1 MGSPLT
7 GIYGSRQD
15 ELEIMAMSAQIM
27 AENKE
32 DSGAG
37 QKNKGSGQPC
47 QTAHTQRSIVSDRHY
62 HLLQISV
69 VLKRALVIIAYR
81 GLWIF
86 SHLQAFLK

>member
-7 GIYGSRQD
+7 GIYARWLD

-37 QKNKGSGQPC
+37 QKIRGAGSLARLPIPRG
-47 QTAHTQRSIVSDRHY
+47 SIISDRHY
-62 HLLQISV
+62 HLLQVSV
-69 VLKRALVIIAYR
+69 VLKRALVIVAYR

-86 SHLQAFLK
+86 SDLQAFLK